1 MIDFLDISGYKPYK
15 LFREHCIFFNN
26 TYIKDLTRVGRD
38 LKDMIIIDNSPLAYM
53 LQTENA
59 LPILS
64 WYDDPRDKELSKMM
78 SVLERLALVDDV
90 RPFIKQVVQD
100 QRVLFREKM
109 LNQIFKNVPGNPNGK
124 SSRNKS

>member
-1 MIDFLDISGYKPYK
+1 MALLIL
-15 LFREHCIFFNN
+15 
-26 TYIKDLTRVGRD
+26 VGRD